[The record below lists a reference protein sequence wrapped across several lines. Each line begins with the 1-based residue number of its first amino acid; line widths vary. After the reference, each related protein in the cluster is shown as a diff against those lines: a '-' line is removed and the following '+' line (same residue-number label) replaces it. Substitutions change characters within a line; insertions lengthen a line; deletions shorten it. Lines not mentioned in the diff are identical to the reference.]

1 MTALASPPVALPAVR
16 RLRCGVVALAVF
28 AAVPAALAL
37 WTALRAP
44 RGHVLLDYWHVLAK
58 ITDDRGRLLLDQVF
72 TYHLDQPFVIPS
84 LLFYADAAWFGGDNR
99 ALTVLTVALVG
110 GIGACLYSMLPA
122 SLAPH
127 RKAALAAGMSWLLFT
142 SHLAEIWL
150 QGTNGISWIPAVF
163 LTVLA
168 ASQAHRGRPWT
179 AATAALLASLSFGA
193 GLPAFLVVAAIFLL
207 RRENRATTITM
218 AAAGTVVLA
227 GWLLTKPRGAQSLAT
242 TALDPDGRLSVA
254 AAALGSLWTGD
265 HAAIAVLAGALTAA
279 LLTAST
285 IAATHDPRAAGWIG
299 IAGYAA
305 ALAVLV
311 ALGRTS
317 PLAPGGNIGLISR
330 YVIIS
335 ALALTALLALAALVR
350 PQWPLTT
357 AVIGICTIS
366 LATHALGGAK
376 ADLTR
381 RGYAPLALATTAL
394 RTGATSVLDQLRIQR
409 DVIPAAKALGA
420 YPFHPS
426 FTLGCHGPELGTSV
440 NPATAADLPANRGAV
455 TTPKP
460 TGGTLIAGW
469 TDLHPD
475 CILVTDPTGTVTGGG
490 ITSLPSPAP
499 GIPDGTAWQAT
510 AHPATGPATIYAIR
524 DGRLYRLH
532 ESAAPPN

>member
-1 MTALASPPVALPAVR
+1 MTALASPPAALPAVR
-16 RLRCGVVALAVF
+16 RPRTGIVVLAVF

-44 RGHVLLDYWHVLAK
+44 RAHVLLDYWHVLAK

-72 TYHLDQPFVIPS
+72 TYHLDQPFVLPS

-99 ALTVLTVALVG
+99 VLTVLTVAMVA

-122 SLAPH
+122 SLSPH

-168 ASQAHRGRPWT
+168 ASQAHRGRLRT

-193 GLPAFLVVAAIFLL
+193 GLPAFFIVAAIFLL
-207 RRENRATTITM
+207 RRENRAKTI
-218 AAAGTVVLA
+218 AIAVAGVVVLA
-227 GWLLTKPRGAQSLAT
+227 GWLLTKPSGAQSLAT
-242 TALDPDGRLSVA
+242 TALDPDGRLSAA
-254 AAALGSLWTGD
+254 AAALGSLWSGD
-265 HAAIAVLAGALTAA
+265 QAVTAVLAGALTAA
-279 LLTAST
+279 LLTASAV
-285 IAATHDPRAAGWIG
+285 AAKHDPRAAGWIG

-330 YVIIS
+330 YAIVS
-335 ALALTALLALAALVR
+335 ALALAALLALATIVR
-350 PQWPLTT
+350 PQWPLT
-357 AVIGICTIS
+357 AVVIAICTIS
-366 LATHALGGAK
+366 LTTHALGGTK

-381 RGYAPLALATTAL
+381 RGYAPLALAPIAL
-394 RTGATSVLDQLRIQR
+394 RTEATSVLDQLHIQYQ
-409 DVIPAAKALGA
+409 VIPAARALGT
-420 YPFHPS
+420 YPFNPH
-426 FTLGCHGPELGTSV
+426 FTLGCHGPELGTTI
-440 NPATAADLPANRGAV
+440 NPNTATDLPVEHGAI
-455 TTPKP
+455 TTPRP
-460 TGGTLIAGW
+460 TGGTLLTGW

-475 CILVTDPTGTVTGGG
+475 CVLVTDPSGTVTGGG
-490 ITSLPSPAP
+490 ITALPSPAP
-499 GIPDGTAWQAT
+499 GIPDGNAWQAT
-510 AHPATGPATIYAIR
+510 AHPSVEPVTVYAVLG
-524 DGRLYRLH
+524 GRLYRLH
-532 ESAAPPN
+532 ESATAG